1 MFKVDKM
8 THFVICYEF
17 TDLTQ
22 KHYVMTTLYS
32 DYGMKIEKRHWKN
45 DK

>member
-8 THFVICYEF
+8 THFAICYEL

-22 KHYVMTTLYS
+22 KHYVMATLYS
-32 DYGMKIEKRHWKN
+32 DYGMKIEKRH
-45 DK
+45 